1 MFDFI
6 RGELVSF
13 SEDSLVIESSGIG
26 YMIQPS
32 RSAMEAMTEVGDRVQ
47 VYVHMDV
54 KEDDVNLYG
63 FANPEERELFRTVLG
78 VSRIG
83 PKTALTILSSVD
95 KGEFRR
101 AILDEELTTLT
112 SIKGIGKKTAR
123 RLVLELKDKVSEL
136 DLGTGGGG
144 GQGSNKE
151 VSLALQALTSD
162 SMGFNVQ
169 AARKAI
175 SRVRG
180 NHDGDLEVEE
190 LVQLALKELS

>member
-6 RGELVSF
+6 RGELVSYD
-13 SEDSLVIESSGIG
+13 EDSLIIESSGIG

-32 RSAMEAMTEVGDRVQ
+32 RSALEEMTEVGDQVQ
-47 VYVHMDV
+47 VYTHMDV
-54 KEDDVNLYG
+54 KEDDVSLYG
-63 FANPEERELFRTVLG
+63 FASPGERELFRTVLG

-123 RLVLELKDKVSEL
+123 RLVVELKDKVSKL
-136 DLGTGGGG
+136 DLGSTGTPGT
-144 GQGSNKE
+144 NRE

-175 SRVRG
+175 SRVRS